1 MQALF
6 LSYFKRSHAVTALTN
21 VTEGYVDVEGGRLYY
36 EAAGEGHPLTLIHAG
51 VADCSMWDQQWSE
64 FAKHFRVIRY
74 DTRGF
79 GRTTTQDVSFSNRQD
94 LYDLLRHLGVDKTY
108 LIGISRGG
116 QIAIDFTLE
125 HPEMVDALIPVAAGF
140 SGYDGEPAEEEMKL
154 FMQMEDLWEK
164 KEWDKLTDLEV
175 RVWVDGFGRK
185 GDADPWV
192 RQRIRDM
199 VSANYKRNEPEGQP
213 RVLEPPA
220 AGRLSEIHVPTLII
234 VGDLDASGTQE
245 MADTMERDI
254 PGATKVVFPGV
265 AHMVNMEKPGEFTR
279 LVIDFLTGP

>member
-1 MQALF
+1 MTT
-6 LSYFKRSHAVTALTN
+6 VTNA
-21 VTEGYVDVEGGRLYY
+21 TEGYLDVEGGRLYY

-51 VADCSMWDQQWSE
+51 VADCSMWDQQWGE

-94 LYDLLRHLGVDKTY
+94 LHDLLKHLGADKTY
-108 LIGISRGG
+108 LLGISRGG

-125 HPEMVDALIPVAAGF
+125 HPEMVDALIPVASGF
-140 SGYDGEPAEEEMKL
+140 SGYEGEPPEEEMKL
-154 FMQMEDLWEK
+154 FMQMEDHWEK
-164 KEWDKLTDLEV
+164 QEWDQLAGMEV

-192 RQRIRDM
+192 RGRIRDM
-199 VSANYKRNEPEGQP
+199 VSANYKRDEPEGQP
-213 RVLEPPA
+213 RVLQPPA
-220 AGRLSEIHVPTLII
+220 AGRLSEIHVPTLVI
-234 VGDLDASGTQE
+234 VGDLDTAGTQE
-245 MADTMERDI
+245 MANTMEQSI

-265 AHMVNMEKPGEFTR
+265 AHMVNMEKPDEFTR
-279 LVIDFLTGP
+279 LVIGFLTGP